1 MTNNFAIMRIEKIK
15 SVSRAGDRLRH
26 NRRLIPCVTATPGVK
41 NARVIL
47 NEQMRKDKYKS
58 FRQIFRERLGNQKIR
73 KNGIV
78 AIEVLFTFSP
88 DSIQPSQYKEW
99 TNVNIAWV
107 KKIFGEKNII
117 DIQCHYDEKTFHNHV
132 FIIPQDEK
140 ERLNSRSFIGGHRN
154 RMSELQ
160 SDYAKSVEKFG
171 LKRGISRKI
180 TKAQH
185 NSSKRWHAENAEK
198 ENRLKAY
205 EEKFGTEKDWD
216 FDRMLEFRKI
226 IRKQE
231 NESENILT
239 QEKEIEIEIE
249 K

>member
-1 MTNNFAIMRIEKIK
+1 MTKNYAIMRIDKIK

-47 NEQMRKDKYKS
+47 NEQMREDKNKS
-58 FRQIFRERLGNQKIR
+58 FKQIFKERLGGQKIR
-73 KNGIV
+73 KNGII
-78 AIEVLFTFSP
+78 ALEVVFTFSP
-88 DSIQPSQYKEW
+88 DSLQPSQYKEW
-99 TNVNIAWV
+99 TNTNIAWAKNV
-107 KKIFGEKNII
+107 FTERNII
-117 DIQCHYDEKTFHNHV
+117 DIQCHYDEKTFHNHI

-140 ERLNSRSFIGGHRN
+140 GRLNSRKFIGGHRS

-160 SDYAKSVEKFG
+160 SDYAESVEKFG

-185 NSSKRWHAENAEK
+185 TSSKRWHAENAEK

-205 EEKFGTEKDWD
+205 EEKYGTEKDWD
-216 FDRMLEFRKI
+216 FDEMLEFRRL
-226 IRKQE
+226 IRKE
-231 NESENILT
+231 
-239 QEKEIEIEIE
+239 EKETGNPVFDEKDEEIE

>member
-1 MTNNFAIMRIEKIK
+1 MRIEKIK
-15 SVSRAGDRLRH
+15 SVSSAGERLRH
-26 NRRLIPCVTATPGVK
+26 NRRLIPCVTSTPGVK

-47 NEQMRKDKYKS
+47 NEQMRKDKHKS
-58 FRQIFRERLGNQKIR
+58 FKQIFNERVGGQKVR

-78 AIEVLFTFSP
+78 AIEVVFTFSP
-88 DSIQPSQYKEW
+88 NALQPSRYRAW
-99 TNVNIAWV
+99 TNANIEWA
-107 KKIFGEKNII
+107 KKVFGEKNII

-154 RMSELQ
+154 RMIELQ
-160 SDYAKSVEKFG
+160 TDYAKNVERFG

-185 NSSKRWHAENAEK
+185 ESSKRWHAEHSEK

-205 EEKFGTEKDWD
+205 EEKYGTEKDWD
-216 FDRMLEFRKI
+216 FDEMLEFRKI
-226 IRKQE
+226 VRKQE
-231 NESENILT
+231 NKSKTQFT
-239 QEKEIEIEIE
+239 QEKQTENETE

>member
-1 MTNNFAIMRIEKIK
+1 MRIDKIK

-47 NEQMRKDKYKS
+47 NEQMRKDKNKS
-58 FRQIFRERLGNQKIR
+58 FKQIFKERLDGQKIR

-78 AIEVLFTFSP
+78 ALEVVFTFSP
-88 DSIQPSQYKEW
+88 DSLQPSQYKEW
-99 TNVNIAWV
+99 TNTNIAWA

-117 DIQCHYDEKTFHNHV
+117 DIQCHYDEKTFHNHILV
-132 FIIPQDEK
+132 IPQDERGK
-140 ERLNSRSFIGGHRN
+140 LNSRSFIGGHRN
-154 RMSELQ
+154 RMIELQ
-160 SDYAKSVEKFG
+160 SDYAESVEKFG

-185 NSSKRWHAENAEK
+185 TSSKRWHADNAEK

-205 EEKFGTEKDWD
+205 EEKYGTEKDWD
-216 FDRMLEFRKI
+216 FDEMLEFRQL
-226 IRKQE
+226 IRKE
-231 NESENILT
+231 EKESECTFAN
-239 QEKEIEIEIE
+239 EKENEIE